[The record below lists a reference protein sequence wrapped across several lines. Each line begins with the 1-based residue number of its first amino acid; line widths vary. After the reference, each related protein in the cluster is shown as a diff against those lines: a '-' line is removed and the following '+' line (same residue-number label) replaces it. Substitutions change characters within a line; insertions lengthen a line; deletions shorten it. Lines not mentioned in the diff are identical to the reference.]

1 MKSWYS
7 IQAKADQKTADISIY
22 DEIGYWGV
30 TAKQFIGDLKALDA
44 TTIKLAINSPGG
56 AVFDALAIYNAL
68 RQHPAG
74 VEVTIMGVAASAA
87 SVIAMA
93 GDTIVM
99 PENAFMM
106 IHNPLNMAY
115 GNAEGLREM
124 ADVLDKIGASLI
136 GIYAKRTGMPEDEI
150 KALLDAETWLNAEE
164 AVEKGFADELQAE
177 LKVAASYDPERLPDN
192 VRAAIIQ
199 TTITTTT
206 WTEDESA
213 EDGEDGDKAAA
224 AEAQAAA
231 AKSAAQ
237 SAERELAGTIIA
249 ISAQA
254 GIAAMADAFI
264 LDPAILTVEDAV
276 AAVGEAKEIVAVC
289 AAAKLPEMA
298 AGLIKARVPLATVRA
313 RMIEARAELDRAL
326 ATNHHIPNKPTPA
339 PQSAI
344 SIAGIYAAR
353 RPSA

>member
-68 RQHPAG
+68 RQHPAA

-106 IHNPLNMAY
+106 IHNPLNLAY
-115 GNAEGLREM
+115 GNADDLREM

-150 KALLDAETWLNAEE
+150 KTLLDAETWLNAEE
-164 AVEKGFADELQAE
+164 AVLKGFADELQAE
-177 LKVAASYDPERLPDN
+177 LKVAAAFDMDRLPEN
-192 VRAAIIQ
+192 VRAAIMPPAA
-199 TTITTTT
+199 
-206 WTEDESA
+206 DPDPA
-213 EDGEDGDKAAA
+213 PADDAAA
-224 AEAQAAA
+224 AAAAQAAA
-231 AKSAAQ
+231 AQA
-237 SAERELAGTIIA
+237 AERTLASSIIA
-249 ISAQA
+249 LSAQA
-254 GIAAMADAFI
+254 GLAAHADAFI
-264 LDPAILTVEDAV
+264 LDPSIKTEADAAAAIA
-276 AAVGEAKEIVAVC
+276 EAREVVAVC
-289 AAAKLPEMA
+289 AAAKLPEVA
-298 AGLIKARVPLATVRA
+298 AGLIKARLPLASVRQ
-313 RMIEARAELDRAL
+313 RLMEARAALDAAL
-326 ATNHHIPNKPTPA
+326 PTNHHIPQPTNS
-339 PQSAI
+339 PQSVL
-344 SIAGIYAAR
+344 STSGIYAAR
-353 RPSA
+353 RKSN

>member
-1 MKSWYS
+1 MKNWYS
-7 IQAKADQKTADISIY
+7 IKAKADQKTAEISIY

-68 RQHPAG
+68 RQHPAA

-106 IHNPLNMAY
+106 IHNPLNLAY
-115 GNAEGLREM
+115 GNADDLREM

-136 GIYAKRTGMPEDEI
+136 GIYAKRTGLPEDEI

-164 AVEKGFADELQAE
+164 AVTKGFADELQAE
-177 LKVAASYDPERLPDN
+177 LKVAAAFDMERLPEN
-192 VRAAIIQ
+192 VRASIAPPVADPAPEPEQNEEPQIDPVALSSRIVAL
-199 TTITTTT
+199 
-206 WTEDESA
+206 SA
-213 EDGEDGDKAAA
+213 EAGLAAH
-224 AEAQAAA
+224 
-231 AKSAAQ
+231 
-237 SAERELAGTIIA
+237 
-249 ISAQA
+249 
-254 GIAAMADAFI
+254 ADVFI
-264 LDPAILTVEDAV
+264 LDPAIKAEADAV
-276 AAVGEAKEIVAVC
+276 AAIAEAREVVAVC
-289 AAAKLPEMA
+289 AAAKLPEVA
-298 AGLIKARVPLATVRA
+298 AGLIKARLPLASVRQ
-313 RMIEARAELDRAL
+313 RLMEARAALDA
-326 ATNHHIPNKPTPA
+326 AMPTNHRIPTPTPA
-339 PQSAI
+339 PQSVI

-353 RPSA
+353 RKSA

>member
-68 RQHPAG
+68 RQHPAAI
-74 VEVTIMGVAASAA
+74 EVTIMGVAASAA

-106 IHNPLNMAY
+106 IHNPLNLAY
-115 GNAEGLREM
+115 GKADDLREM

-164 AVEKGFADELQAE
+164 AVLKGFADELQAE
-177 LKVAASYDPERLPDN
+177 LKVAAAFDMDRLPEN
-192 VRAAIIQ
+192 VRAAIMPPAADPDPAPADDA
-199 TTITTTT
+199 T
-206 WTEDESA
+206 A
-213 EDGEDGDKAAA
+213 VAAA
-224 AEAQAAA
+224 AAAQAAA
-231 AKSAAQ
+231 AQA
-237 SAERELAGTIIA
+237 AERALASSIIA
-249 ISAQA
+249 LSAQA
-254 GIAAMADAFI
+254 GLAAHADAFI
-264 LDPAILTVEDAV
+264 LDPSIKTEADAAAAIA
-276 AAVGEAKEIVAVC
+276 EAKEVVAVC
-289 AAAKLPEMA
+289 AAAKLPEVA
-298 AGLIKARVPLATVRA
+298 AGLIKARLPLASVRQ
-313 RMIEARAELDRAL
+313 RLMEARAALDAAL
-326 ATNHHIPNKPTPA
+326 PTNHHIPQPTNS
-339 PQSAI
+339 PQSVL
-344 SIAGIYAAR
+344 STSGIYAAR
-353 RPSA
+353 RKSN

>member
-68 RQHPAG
+68 RQHPAA

-106 IHNPLNMAY
+106 IHNPLNLAY
-115 GNAEGLREM
+115 GNADDLREM

-150 KALLDAETWLNAEE
+150 KTLLDAETWLNAEE
-164 AVEKGFADELQAE
+164 AVLKGFADELQAE
-177 LKVAASYDPERLPDN
+177 LKVAAAFDMDRLPEN
-192 VRAAIIQ
+192 VRASIAPPVADPAPEPQLNNEPQIDPVALSSRIV
-199 TTITTTT
+199 
-206 WTEDESA
+206 A
-213 EDGEDGDKAAA
+213 LA
-224 AEAQAAA
+224 AEAGMAAH
-231 AKSAAQ
+231 
-237 SAERELAGTIIA
+237 
-249 ISAQA
+249 
-254 GIAAMADAFI
+254 ADAFI
-264 LDPAILTVEDAV
+264 LDPSIKTEADAAAAIA
-276 AAVGEAKEIVAVC
+276 EAREIVAVC
-289 AAAKLPEMA
+289 AAAKLPEVA
-298 AGLIKARVPLATVRA
+298 AGLIKARLPLASVRQ
-313 RMIEARAELDRAL
+313 RLMEARAALDAAL
-326 ATNHHIPNKPTPA
+326 PTNHHIPQPTNS
-339 PQSAI
+339 PQSVL
-344 SIAGIYAAR
+344 STSGIYAAR
-353 RPSA
+353 RKSN

>member
-30 TAKQFIGDLKALDA
+30 TAKQFIGDLKAIDA

-56 AVFDALAIYNAL
+56 SVFDALAIYNAL
-68 RQHPAG
+68 RQHPAN

-93 GDTIVM
+93 GNTVVM

-115 GNAEGLREM
+115 GNADDLREM

-136 GIYAKRTGMPEDEI
+136 GIYAKRTGLPEDEI

-164 AVEKGFADELQAE
+164 AVLKGFADELQAE
-177 LKVAASYDPERLPDN
+177 LKVAAAFDMDRLPEN
-192 VRAAIIQ
+192 VRAAIAPPAGQ
-199 TTITTTT
+199 TA
-206 WTEDESA
+206 EELAAESA
-213 EDGEDGDKAAA
+213 ALAEAEAAA
-224 AEAQAAA
+224 ATAAAAAAQAA
-231 AKSAAQ
+231 
-237 SAERELAGTIIA
+237 ERALAGQIITL
-249 ISAQA
+249 SAQA
-254 GIAAMADAFI
+254 GIAALADAFI
-264 LDPAILTVEDAV
+264 LDPAIKSEADAQ
-276 AAVGEAKEIVAVC
+276 AAIAEAKEVIAVC
-289 AAAKLPEMA
+289 AAAKLPDMA
-298 AGLIKARVPLATVRA
+298 AGLVKARVPLATVRQ
-313 RMIEARAELDRAL
+313 RLMEARAELDRAL
-326 ATNHHIPNKPTPA
+326 AVNHHLPQPTTS

-353 RPSA
+353 RTTH

>member
-1 MKSWYS
+1 MDLHPFWTDLKSWYS

-68 RQHPAG
+68 RQHPAA

-106 IHNPLNMAY
+106 IHNPLNLAY
-115 GNAEGLREM
+115 GNADDLREM

-150 KALLDAETWLNAEE
+150 KALLDAYNPTGSSAHVRFNTSKTDRLT
-164 AVEKGFADELQAE
+164 FAIGCGIAGVAGAAFTTIGSTGPTSGSLYIVDSFL
-177 LKVAASYDPERLPDN
+177 VVTFGGAASLLGT
-192 VRAAIIQ
+192 VASAFGIAQ
-199 TTITTTT
+199 TQSISEFFMTGSNAKVLTLMVVITILMMRPQ
-206 WTEDESA
+206 
-213 EDGEDGDKAAA
+213 GLF
-224 AEAQAAA
+224 A
-231 AKSAAQ
+231 AK
-237 SAERELAGTIIA
+237 
-249 ISAQA
+249 
-254 GIAAMADAFI
+254 
-264 LDPAILTVEDAV
+264 
-276 AAVGEAKEIVAVC
+276 
-289 AAAKLPEMA
+289 
-298 AGLIKARVPLATVRA
+298 VR
-313 RMIEARAELDRAL
+313 R
-326 ATNHHIPNKPTPA
+326 
-339 PQSAI
+339 
-344 SIAGIYAAR
+344 
-353 RPSA
+353 

>member
-68 RQHPAG
+68 RQHPAA

-106 IHNPLNMAY
+106 IHNPLNLAY
-115 GNAEGLREM
+115 GNADDLREM

-150 KALLDAETWLNAEE
+150 KTLLDAETWLNAEE
-164 AVEKGFADELQAE
+164 AVLKGFADELQAE
-177 LKVAASYDPERLPDN
+177 LKVAAAFDMDRLPEN
-192 VRAAIIQ
+192 VRAAIMPPAA
-199 TTITTTT
+199 
-206 WTEDESA
+206 DPDPA
-213 EDGEDGDKAAA
+213 PADDAAA
-224 AEAQAAA
+224 AAAAQAAA
-231 AKSAAQ
+231 AQA
-237 SAERELAGTIIA
+237 AERTLASSIIA
-249 ISAQA
+249 LSAQA
-254 GIAAMADAFI
+254 GLAAHADAFI
-264 LDPAILTVEDAV
+264 LDPSIKTEADAAAAIA
-276 AAVGEAKEIVAVC
+276 EAREIVAVC
-289 AAAKLPEMA
+289 AAAKLPEVA
-298 AGLIKARVPLATVRA
+298 AGLIKARLPLASVRQ
-313 RMIEARAELDRAL
+313 RLMEARAALDAAL
-326 ATNHHIPNKPTPA
+326 PTNHHIPQPTNS
-339 PQSAI
+339 PQSVL
-344 SIAGIYAAR
+344 STSGIYAAR
-353 RPSA
+353 RKSN